1 MMLYFFVRFAVV
13 SQVVVV
19 GEDGCS
25 QTGTLLKSW
34 GCYFAMG

>member
-1 MMLYFFVRFAVV
+1 MLYFFVRFAVISQIVV
-13 SQVVVV
+13 S
-19 GEDGCS
+19 DGCS